1 MSLSALSHSSL
12 SERRGI
18 LYFFFLLVITA
29 FIFFKNESNLSLLGG
44 MTILWG
50 LFGFYRYLY
59 FSGYDNQ
66 KIPTI
71 LTLPSRILFGF
82 HQQRENNIERILE
95 RFLQKEISISLLLT
109 CLLYT
114 SPSPRDGLLSRMP
127 SSA

>member
-29 FIFFKNESNLSLLGG
+29 FIFFQNENSFSLLGG
-44 MTILWG
+44 VTILWG

-59 FSGYDNQ
+59 LGGYDNQ

-82 HQQRENNIERILE
+82 HQQRENNIGRILE
-95 RFLQKEISISLLLT
+95 RFLQKEISSTMEIS
-109 CLLYT
+109 
-114 SPSPRDGLLSRMP
+114 R
-127 SSA
+127 AK